1 MADTTDPET
10 YTVHERNDT
19 NSASCGS
26 QQTNPITALKSP
38 ATNFLDLYNNDPEHC
53 EKSKVDGKSE
63 VNQESESE
71 QDESHQESE
80 DEWDEDVR
88 SEDQESNNEESEDQE
103 SDSEESDEYQEDE
116 SEHYS
121 DDSDDMWSLTQIIR
135 ESVFRSLDTR
145 HRQGRYRFPVAF
157 RTTPPPS
164 PRFSE
169 RPLSRNSSPPTL
181 GEAHLPLR
189 SEPRAED
196 WRPDPAS
203 MEVFLQQID
212 DSDEDNHDSE
222 EGDVEDPIEEER
234 MDKLLDKAV
243 KNAVKEA
250 NAKFDKE
257 YGPAFPDNGPGTD
270 DVDDD
275 EDDDDEEEDSDED
288 GTLKTQWR
296 TQRRQRRRRRR
307 PWFLDGWDEIWD
319 IPDCKQFEWEE
330 PLVYEMMKPSSMDI
344 LILHHHLSQAKLTF
358 YYDELKKM
366 HARWSGPKPFSRRRY
381 SARETKQTR
390 YSLWNTTHIVTDM
403 KDYEEVKNYIRV
415 HNLPGTTMIV
425 SCEWLEETIRER
437 KPIDPRPYALRKIN
451 IVENNTKGEDKDQ
464 TDNKDKIENADESMV
479 EDTVGDKMGDI
490 AVDGGDKSGVGMEDT
505 DFEGTK
511 RDMDAQKRSLDQIE
525 EIEQTERSC
534 KKLRE
539 D

>member
-1 MADTTDPET
+1 MTDTADPET
-10 YTVHERNDT
+10 YTPHERNDN

-38 ATNFLDLYNNDPEHC
+38 ATNFPDLYNDPEHS
-53 EKSKVDGKSE
+53 EESKDDEKSE
-63 VNQESESE
+63 VKQESESE
-71 QDESHQESE
+71 QGEGRQESE
-80 DEWDEDVR
+80 DEWSEDER
-88 SEDQESNNEESEDQE
+88 SEDQESNNEESKDQE
-103 SDSEESDEYQEDE
+103 GDSEESDEYQEDE

-121 DDSDDMWSLTQIIR
+121 DDSDDVWSFARMIR
-135 ESVFRSLDTR
+135 ESIFRSLDTR

-212 DSDEDNHDSE
+212 DSDEDNHHSE
-222 EGDVEDPIEEER
+222 ERDVEDPIEEER
-234 MDKLLDKAV
+234 MDKLLDETV

-257 YGPAFPDNGPGTD
+257 YGPAFRDSNSGT
-270 DVDDD
+270 DD
-275 EDDDDEEEDSDED
+275 EDDDEEEEEEEDSDKD
-288 GTLKTQWR
+288 GTLKP
-296 TQRRQRRRRRR
+296 QRGRRRRRRRR

-330 PLVYEMMKPSSMDI
+330 PLVYEMMKPSDMDI
-344 LILHHHLSQAKLTF
+344 LILDRHLSQAKLTF

-381 SARETKQTR
+381 SGK
-390 YSLWNTTHIVTDM
+390 
-403 KDYEEVKNYIRV
+403 
-415 HNLPGTTMIV
+415 TMVV

-451 IVENNTKGEDKDQ
+451 IVENNTKVEDKDQ
-464 TDNKDKIENADESMV
+464 IDNKDKAENAGESMAG
-479 EDTVGDKMGDI
+479 DTSGDKMEGI
-490 AVDGGDKSGVGMEDT
+490 IGGGESGVGMEDT